1 MALDPTGSVKTAVAP
16 ASTAQRDN
24 TLLGKDD
31 FLKILV
37 GQLQNMDPMSS
48 DSNDPTQSM
57 QQMTQFSI
65 LEQLT
70 NMSAA
75 QESMASSQKQS
86 QSLALLGKTVTY
98 TTPDGS
104 DSQGLVQKVDFA
116 SDGTVHLMLDGGATI
131 APSDVAGVQ

>member
-1 MALDPTGSVKTAVAP
+1 MAIDPTSSATSAAAATTAKK
-16 ASTAQRDN
+16 DN

-37 GQLQNMDPMSS
+37 GQLQNMDPMSA

-70 NMSAA
+70 NMSHSQDSLAT
-75 QESMASSQKQS
+75 SQKQS
-86 QSLALLGKTVTY
+86 QSLALLGKTVNY
-98 TTPDGS
+98 TAADGS
-104 DSQGLVQKVDFA
+104 DATGLVQKVDFGT
-116 SDGTVHLMLDGGATI
+116 DGTVHLTIAGGATI
-131 APSDVAGVQ
+131 TPSDVSGVQ